1 MKELLTRI
9 VQAMVDSSDEINIK
23 ETDSD
28 HMVMFN
34 LQVAKSDIGKIIG
47 KQGRNIQAI
56 RLILS
61 AAAAKHKK
69 RVVLD
74 IYED

>member
-9 VQAMVDSSDEINIK
+9 VQAMVDSTDEINIT

-34 LQVAKSDIGKIIG
+34 LQVAKSDIGKVIG

-74 IYED
+74 IHED